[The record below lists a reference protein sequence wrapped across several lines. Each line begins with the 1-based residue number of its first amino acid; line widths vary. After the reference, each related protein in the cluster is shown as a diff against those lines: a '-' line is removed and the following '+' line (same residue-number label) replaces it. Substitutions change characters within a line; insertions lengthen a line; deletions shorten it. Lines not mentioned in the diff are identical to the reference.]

1 MVVCGLAR
9 TTRRKSLTRA
19 KPLSRKAARGVVRAL
34 QGFSTRSY
42 PGTMPMNHRRLHRER
57 IRSAYLHLFALLI
70 LLPAFLPLPLLITL
84 GK

>member
-19 KPLSRKAARGVVRAL
+19 KPLSRKAALGVVRGL
-34 QGFSTRSY
+34 QGLSTRSY
-42 PGTMPMNHRRLHRER
+42 PGTMAMNNRSLHRQR
-57 IRSAYLHLFALLI
+57 LRSAYLHLFVLLI